1 MPPPGGG
8 QHVSAPTGSGSH
20 PPGGHAP
27 TFCLSL
33 PFWGERVG
41 TNPSLYPKGFGRAP
55 YARGQEVPGEETAG
69 SLAGSQNLPRHEDQW
84 AVELR
89 SSLRGPE
96 RGRVGWP
103 MSVTHS
109 AAGLTLGSRGDL
121 SPGLG
126 QQHHHGDLCPA
137 PGGPVPP
144 GAAWRKPSP
153 TLVSRRRP
161 TGSDQR
167 GVSAPHPP
175 CPEPGPLPH
184 FQSGLKTEVAEQVEL
199 ALGKEAAALTSALR
213 LDPAPQM
220 MGWLW
225 GAAGDQEFWVGWPPT
240 TCPACACP
248 GTGLGLCRTF

>member
-1 MPPPGGG
+1 MEGRLAHVRDSLSGWADPG
-8 QHVSAPTGSGSH
+8 VTG
-20 PPGGHAP
+20 
-27 TFCLSL
+27 
-33 PFWGERVG
+33 
-41 TNPSLYPKGFGRAP
+41 
-55 YARGQEVPGEETAG
+55 
-69 SLAGSQNLPRHEDQW
+69 
-84 AVELR
+84 
-89 SSLRGPE
+89 
-96 RGRVGWP
+96 
-103 MSVTHS
+103 
-109 AAGLTLGSRGDL
+109 

-167 GVSAPHPP
+167 GVPAPYPP